1 MRQRRKCDELVACLR
16 WVKCRHLHD
25 GLTFPALGVKGH
37 NMLPMSSQ
45 RFVTALCALA
55 MSCCASQKAAK
66 VPDWTNSLGMNFVK
80 VPVGDQTI
88 LMACLETQEQHL
100 APFRRSQGRPGSD
113 AALPAARVSW
123 TEAVEFCRWLTQKER
138 GAGVISSRQAYRL
151 PSDHEWSCAVGLG
164 GMEKASESPEAKS
177 NRITAQY
184 PWGEQWPPPRKAGNL
199 CGRES
204 QQDFPESFIPGHHDG
219 LSGGRTAPQAST
231 ANPLGLYDL
240 SGNLWEWCEDRF
252 REGTDWRVLRGG
264 SWKSAR
270 AQTLLS
276 SHRTH
281 DPESYRSDSVG
292 FRCVLVRGE

>member
-1 MRQRRKCDELVACLR
+1 MR

-25 GLTFPALGVKGH
+25 GLTFSALGVKGRFMFP
-37 NMLPMSSQ
+37 MLFQ
-45 RFVTALCALA
+45 RLVPALCAFA
-55 MSCCASQKAAK
+55 ISNCASQKPVK
-66 VPDWTNSLGMNFVK
+66 VPDWSNTLGMTFVK
-80 VPVGDQTI
+80 VPAGDPSI
-88 LMACLETQEQHL
+88 LMACVETQERHL

-113 AALPAARVSW
+113 AALPAAHVSW

-138 GAGVISSRQAYRL
+138 QAGVISSRQAYRL
-151 PSDHEWSCAVGLG
+151 PTDHEWSCAVGLG
-164 GMEKASESPEAKS
+164 GMESAHASPEAKS
-177 NRITAQY
+177 NRIAAQY
-184 PWGEQWPPPRKAGNL
+184 PWGSQWPPPKKAGNL

-204 QQDFPESFIPGHHDG
+204 RQDFSENFISGFHDG
-219 LSGGRTAPQAST
+219 LSGGQVSPQASA
-231 ANPLGLYDL
+231 ANQFGLYDL

-270 AQTLLS
+270 PQTLLS

-292 FRCVLVRGE
+292 FRCVLAASR